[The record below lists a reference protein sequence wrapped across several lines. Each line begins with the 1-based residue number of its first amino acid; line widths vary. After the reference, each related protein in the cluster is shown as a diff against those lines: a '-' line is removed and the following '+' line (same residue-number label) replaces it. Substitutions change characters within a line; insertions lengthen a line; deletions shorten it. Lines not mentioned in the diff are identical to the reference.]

1 MPAPTL
7 VLADYPIGFSSGF
20 GETLYNLFS
29 GFQTTCLWSAYPG
42 QKVPTKQLGK
52 TISLPSPSRPKWL
65 PSQLSIAFYPALKTL
80 QLIAS
85 KRTADQLSIFIR
97 ANSIRNLLVIP
108 VSPWIL
114 AAALRIHRQH
124 KELNLILYV
133 MDDWQGHHESYDLPY
148 STRRQRLLAEV
159 IKRAHKR
166 FAVSRE
172 MAADYEQ
179 SFGGTWQIA
188 HNGID
193 QPLFST
199 NGTVVSRPSKV
210 LLAGDIN
217 VFRFDAVLAFAKALE
232 RCRERTA
239 TPHELT
245 IFGDVAEEY
254 AKPLSQLGVIRM
266 LGRRAHSE
274 CLAAMRNT
282 DLLYLPLAFSR
293 KATRISLYSLPTK
306 FPEYLASGK
315 TMLVHAPRNSA
326 VFRIAERY
334 DLNPRLAT
342 IEDTELDAFVMD
354 WAEGKLDKPRNDEG
368 VRRALSLEFDLKSLA
383 SNFQA
388 AFV

>member
-29 GFQTTCLWSAYPG
+29 GFQTTGLWSAYPG
-42 QKVPTKQLGK
+42 HNAPAKQLGK
-52 TISLPSPSRPKWL
+52 TVSLPSPSRPKWL

-85 KRTADQLSIFIR
+85 KRTADQLSVFIR

-124 KELNLILYV
+124 KDLNLILYV

-148 STRRQRLLAEV
+148 STRRQRLLAET
-159 IKRAHKR
+159 IKRANKR

-172 MAADYEQ
+172 MAAHYEQ
-179 SFGGTWQIA
+179 SLGGTWQIA

-193 QPLFST
+193 QPLLST
-199 NGTVVSRPSKV
+199 NGRAVSKPSKV

-232 RCRERTA
+232 RYSERTA
-239 TPHELT
+239 TPLELT
-245 IFGDVAEEY
+245 VFGDVADEY
-254 AKPLSQLGVIRM
+254 AKPLSQLSVIRM
-266 LGRRAHSE
+266 LGRRAHSD

-354 WAEGKLDKPRNDEG
+354 WAEGKLDNSRNGES

-383 SNFQA
+383 ANFQA